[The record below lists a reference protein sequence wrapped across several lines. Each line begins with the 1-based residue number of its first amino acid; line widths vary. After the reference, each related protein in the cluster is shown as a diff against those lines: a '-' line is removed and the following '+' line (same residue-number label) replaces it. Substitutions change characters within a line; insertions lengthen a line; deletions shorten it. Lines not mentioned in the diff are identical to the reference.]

1 MRPSGPVAPA
11 PGPLDP
17 LLTVVPVDFAAR
29 QRQEAA
35 SVPVSTLL
43 LRQGLE
49 ADVVLL
55 CDVDGNPMSRTS
67 RNLYVAAS
75 RAKNRSLRIPSRSIG
90 DSAQDRPETLR
101 KVPSYKTDPLS
112 SLLSP
117 SGRPKRQFSPPGV
130 RIRLMANESAL
141 ANYKIILY
149 VQEGGGWVA
158 EIPAIGGCY
167 ALMDTRE
174 EALKELEKVFRII
187 QEEYAES
194 GKPLPADRTEL
205 LVHA

>member
-1 MRPSGPVAPA
+1 MSLMRSESG
-11 PGPLDP
+11 
-17 LLTVVPVDFAAR
+17 
-29 QRQEAA
+29 
-35 SVPVSTLL
+35 
-43 LRQGLE
+43 
-49 ADVVLL
+49 
-55 CDVDGNPMSRTS
+55 
-67 RNLYVAAS
+67 
-75 RAKNRSLRIPSRSIG
+75 
-90 DSAQDRPETLR
+90 
-101 KVPSYKTDPLS
+101 
-112 SLLSP
+112 
-117 SGRPKRQFSPPGV
+117 
-130 RIRLMANESAL
+130 L

-174 EALKELEKVFRII
+174 EALKELEKVFGMI